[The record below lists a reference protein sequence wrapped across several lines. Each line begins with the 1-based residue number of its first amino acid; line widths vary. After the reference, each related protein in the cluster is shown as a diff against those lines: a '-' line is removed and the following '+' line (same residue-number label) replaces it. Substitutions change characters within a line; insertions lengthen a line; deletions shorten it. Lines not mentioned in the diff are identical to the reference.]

1 MNTLLP
7 DLASGQLS
15 LVILPRGATR
25 LLLDLV
31 ARIARGAP
39 LRVLDGGNC
48 FNAYIVAR
56 ELARHTQD
64 VEAALNR
71 IQVARAFTC
80 YQVLSL
86 LESTPADGTPTLALH
101 ILDTFYDESVALAE
115 RERLLALSIQELRRL
130 SQRSSV
136 GVSARWPKVDLP
148 EAEILLQ
155 GLERAADQV
164 WRLEP
169 EQPAAPLRLF

>member
-7 DLASGQLS
+7 DLVSEQLS

-86 LESTPADGTPTLALH
+86 LEDTPDDGMPTLALH
-101 ILDTFYDESVALAE
+101 ILDTFYDESVPLVE
-115 RERLLALSIQELRRL
+115 RERLLAHSIQEIRRL
-130 SQRSSV
+130 CLRASV

-148 EAEILLQ
+148 EAMALLQ
-155 GLERAADQV
+155 TLERAADRV
-164 WRLEP
+164 WRLEL
-169 EQPAAPLRLF
+169 EQPAVVLRLF

>member
-7 DLASGQLS
+7 DLITGQLS

-25 LLLDLV
+25 LLLDMV
-31 ARIARGAP
+31 VRIARRAP

-64 VEAALNR
+64 VEEALNR

-130 SQRSSV
+130 NQRSSV

-155 GLERAADQV
+155 GLEHAADQV

-169 EQPAAPLRLF
+169 EQPVAPLRLF

>member
-31 ARIARGAP
+31 ARIAQGAP

-64 VEAALNR
+64 VEEALNR

-115 RERLLALSIQELRRL
+115 RERLLALIIQELRRL
-130 SQRSSV
+130 NQRSSV

-155 GLERAADQV
+155 GLEHAADQV

-169 EQPAAPLRLF
+169 EQPVAPLRLF